1 MEPGTLQCGQLFP
14 HVQPSAK
21 EPLQRVAL
29 KELRDRVAAVLRRMD
44 FHDPNVIEEATQR
57 VACRLDHLLAKY
69 DSSKGTLDHYLYR
82 CIRLVAF
89 EGFRFE
95 HGPVLKKR
103 KVERLGDSA
112 DISLERL
119 GLPSDSVEIEELFEL
134 VLTWIKELPE
144 CEREAVTLWFLCP
157 AKSPESPEVAARHR
171 TNRCRGLKKLRT
183 RAEAWLRSL

>member
-1 MEPGTLQCGQLFP
+1 
-14 HVQPSAK
+14 
-21 EPLQRVAL
+21 
-29 KELRDRVAAVLRRMD
+29 VAAVLRRMD